1 MTRYRAFIKA
11 NIYPQNKTNNSNDNY
26 EIYIPE
32 HISYDTKQDAL
43 TSEDRWDYSFGL
55 NNNDVVI
62 LIRHI
67 TVIDDGYGE
76 VRIMPEFCYDYNT
89 FINLGGR
96 IECITKDENI
106 INIDRINENFNSLY
120 PILLNDTST
129 QIHIEPTGIVI
140 YESNKKDIQIP
151 TPLNHIIQNSYAAAE
166 NNNCNRSLVAES
178 FYKALDAFN
187 PKDIKGKNCYIT
199 EDYISVE
206 DFDSDNS
213 ENLLYD
219 DRMQKVVNIDEW
231 MKHCYDYTVEQ
242 KRKRK
247 RALEKHGLLNAF
259 NSLETYLQSHNTIRK
274 IGCDNSKD
282 WPVPYE
288 IIECNLAYG
297 YKLTGFEILE
307 NAVIWEITS
316 YERPIKQNDC
326 IRGIDNYYLMFTNGI
341 IIEVAKRIDYEMLCS
356 NILENN
362 YESYSDKYVK
372 ISDIKLK

>member
-1 MTRYRAFIKA
+1 
-11 NIYPQNKTNNSNDNY
+11 
-26 EIYIPE
+26 
-32 HISYDTKQDAL
+32 
-43 TSEDRWDYSFGL
+43 
-55 NNNDVVI
+55 
-62 LIRHI
+62 
-67 TVIDDGYGE
+67 
-76 VRIMPEFCYDYNT
+76 
-89 FINLGGR
+89 
-96 IECITKDENI
+96 
-106 INIDRINENFNSLY
+106 
-120 PILLNDTST
+120 
-129 QIHIEPTGIVI
+129 
-140 YESNKKDIQIP
+140 
-151 TPLNHIIQNSYAAAE
+151 
-166 NNNCNRSLVAES
+166 
-178 FYKALDAFN
+178 
-187 PKDIKGKNCYIT
+187 
-199 EDYISVE
+199 
-206 DFDSDNS
+206 
-213 ENLLYD
+213 
-219 DRMQKVVNIDEW
+219 MQKVVNIDEW

-341 IIEVAKRIDYEMLCS
+341 IIEVAKRIDYEMLCN
-356 NILENN
+356 NILEDN

-372 ISDIKLK
+372 ISDIQLK